1 MSEKIEYILKEIV
14 QARSIKFSALF
25 ANATSRT
32 EVVVTFLA
40 MLELIR
46 LKQLVAVQESAFGEI
61 NLTSAPPAVEGA
73 INPAEAYAAAVTQ
86 DAASAGSA
94 QPVVTS
100 PQLN

>member
-1 MSEKIEYILKEIV
+1 
-14 QARSIKFSALF
+14 LF

-61 NLTSAPPAVEGA
+61 ELVSVSAEATV
-73 INPAEAYAAAVTQ
+73 NPAEAYAEAVTEE
-86 DAASAGSA
+86 
-94 QPVVTS
+94 VTS
-100 PQLN
+100 GTGVVPAAGPQSN